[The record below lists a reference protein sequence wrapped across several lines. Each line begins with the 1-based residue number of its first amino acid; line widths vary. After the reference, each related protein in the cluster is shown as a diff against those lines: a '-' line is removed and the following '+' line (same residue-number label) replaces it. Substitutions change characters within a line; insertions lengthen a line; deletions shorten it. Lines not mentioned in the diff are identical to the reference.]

1 MAASIFNSAETSNAT
16 WSLDAD
22 GRAAIVIPD
31 SYLLFNADFN
41 RIGSD
46 LILSDDHG
54 QTLRI
59 NDYFDAAT
67 PADLIS
73 PEGAKLDGGVVNLL
87 AGPLYPGQYA
97 QVGADAGPAAI
108 GQVEILELGASV
120 QRADGSVE
128 PLAVGTKVYLN
139 DVVSTVDGGKLSITF
154 VDGTIFTLA
163 SNSRMVLNDF
173 IYDPNA
179 NDNSAVFNLVEGSF
193 VFIAGSVASTGG
205 MDVKTPVS
213 TIGIRGTTVRVDVT
227 TTNGTATVSV
237 ALKRDP
243 DGGLGSITLSDLNGN
258 EIATITSPED
268 NWVITPTQGG
278 EVEVERRVPDN
289 ANDQA
294 ILNEAIRAFE
304 AAQQR
309 VEDGG
314 EFVANDDQSDDN
326 EDGQDQVDG
335 EDDGDGEDGDDGAV
349 EEDGTGDPPPPE
361 NGEENSGEA
370 PPGDAPPAE
379 QGDADRPPSSG
390 GIESD
395 LTTDPGEIDGGSGT
409 TSGDGFGSDT
419 STTTDLPPPPPP
431 TTTPVAPIETQPVES
446 GTTEP
451 IVPLQNSSPEINL
464 PTPAPVDEDGSID
477 LSGFVITDDDNGA
490 LTASLTA
497 GSTIRIPS
505 GTGVIFILGSPDVD
519 ETNLIVSGTAQQ
531 IQDALN
537 MAVYSPSGDAD
548 DVGSLTIVIDDGS
561 NAPVIVEYSIP
572 ITPQQDPPTAL
583 NDALTL
589 GEDSA
594 LVSGDVTLN
603 DIDPDVTPVPDVLS
617 VHFASVMVGAV
628 PVELTLGSATILPGG
643 GSFTLSTTGQYSFD
657 PNGAYDS
664 LAAGQT
670 ATETINYAINDG
682 HGNTDTA
689 TLVIT
694 VTGQN
699 DAPVVSAATSPAA
712 VLEGDAGTPS
722 VETFLLSD
730 TFAASDVDAGET
742 PTIDASSVVITANGS
757 SATGVTAPLQ
767 VIGTGNATSIE
778 LDTQNYDFLAAGQS
792 GIFDVTFD
800 IVSGVDVVSRT
811 IAITVTGQNDA
822 AQVSA
827 ATSPASVA
835 EGDAGTVSVESFLL
849 SSTFTGSDA
858 DGGETPTVDASSVVI
873 TANGSSDTALIAPFQ
888 VVGTGNL
895 TRIDVDTQN
904 YDFLGVEGS
913 GVFDVSFNVVSG
925 GETFP
930 RTITITITG
939 DDDPLTVS
947 PATSPTAVPEGDTG
961 TATVVS
967 FLLTDTFTASDP
979 DDDDTPIID
988 ETSVVIAVNG
998 SSDTPL
1004 IGPLLVFGTGNS
1016 TRIDVDTQ
1024 NYDFLAAGQL
1034 GIFDVTFD
1042 IRSGGDVVSRT
1053 ISITVTGQND
1063 APVVSAATSPAAVLE
1078 GDAGTPSVETFLLSD
1093 TFAASDVDAGETPTI
1108 DASSVVITANGSSAT
1123 GVTAPLQVIGTGNAT
1138 SIELDTQNYDFLA
1151 AGQSGIFDVT
1161 FDIVSGVDVVSRT
1174 IAITVTGQNDAAQ
1187 VSAATSPASV
1197 AEGDAGTVS
1206 VESFLL
1212 SSTFT
1217 GSDADG
1223 GETPTV
1229 DASSVVITANG
1240 SSDTALIAPF
1250 QVVGTGN
1257 LTRIDVD
1264 TQNYD
1269 FLGVEGSGVF
1279 DVSFNVVSGGETFPR
1294 TITITITGD
1303 DDPLTVSPAT
1313 SPTAVPEG
1321 DTGTATVVSFLLTDT
1336 FTASD
1341 PDDDDTPIIDETSV
1355 VIAVNGSS
1363 DTPLIGPLLVFG
1375 TGNSTRIDVD
1385 TQNYDFLA
1393 AGQLGIF
1400 DVTFDIRSGGDVV
1413 SRTISITVT
1422 GQNDAPIVSVID
1434 PASLDAGIQ
1443 GTVSEQAIDL
1453 NTLLTASDID
1463 QTDTPEI
1470 DLSSIVISDSS
1481 GTDAPGSASI
1491 LSVSGSSVIV
1501 DTGQFDFLPDGD
1513 LALFDV
1519 TFDVLSGTDTVS
1531 RTITIA
1537 INGTDETPINVIE
1550 GTANSEVLLGTAG
1563 NDYIIGNGNAD
1574 GGYEFLFGDAGDDVL
1589 VGSDESENFDGG
1601 AGNDVINTG
1610 DNNPNRGDF
1619 TQGSQGND
1627 RINFG
1632 GNYIGFQIVS
1642 YANLSAAVIISLD
1655 AAANTGT
1662 VDKGVNGTDTLVD
1675 ILKPLEAS
1683 QLPNGGGLFIL
1694 GTEFNDT
1701 FNIDLPNDV
1710 FFAATGGR
1718 GVDTY
1723 NIISGAIRLDFR
1735 RGEGLNEPDNGID
1748 VNLAT
1753 GTINDD
1759 GFGNTEFITGA
1770 GRAREIRGTDFN
1782 DMMIGSDFDDSFI
1795 TRAGDDFVDGGLGF
1809 DRIRYDRSGA
1819 GSMNIDLQAQSASGM
1834 WDGNPFT
1841 DTLMSIEWARGSNQG
1856 VDFISGSS
1864 ANERLEGVGG
1874 TDLLNGRGGDDDL
1887 NGGADA
1893 DVFIFEPGFGNDRI
1907 EDFEF
1912 GIDVISFNGFGFV
1925 DAAGLLAAAT
1935 FTFNGSDTQ
1944 IAFNGTSDI
1953 LVVKNVDLTPASTL
1967 PEDVFTFNAITAAI
1981 GGGILNG
1988 TSTNDFITGSDQTDE
2003 IMAGDGNDVIVGN
2016 GNATGGFELLHGGN
2030 GNDILIGSDER
2041 ESFNGGDGNDIIH
2054 TGDNDPG
2061 NGDYTQGSRGDDQ
2074 INFSGNYAGY
2084 QEVSYG
2090 DLSAA
2095 IIVDLNS
2102 AANTGSVDK
2111 GVNGTDTLIDILKP
2125 LQTENGGMGIIG
2137 TEFNDTFNI
2146 DLANVGFFQVVGGR
2160 GIDSYNIISGEIRL
2174 DFRRDENFNQ
2184 PDNGIDINLATGTV
2198 NDDGFGNTEFI
2209 TGAGRA
2215 REVRGTDFDDM
2226 MIGSDFDDSFITR
2239 AGDDFVDGGLGF
2251 DRIRYDRNGAG
2262 SMNIDLQ
2269 AQTAT
2274 GTWDGNL
2281 FTDTLI
2287 GIERVQGSDANDIIT
2302 GTSDA
2307 DELFGEGGNDT
2318 IIGNGNTN
2326 GGFEYLSGGDG
2337 DDTLIGSDDRE
2348 SFNGGDGNDVIQTG
2362 DNNPNNGDY
2371 TEGSRGNDIIDF
2383 SGNLLGYQTVSY
2395 GELSAAVVVS
2405 LNSTLNTGTVNKGV
2419 NGTDTLIDILKPL
2432 QSADGGMGVEG
2443 TAFNDTFNID
2453 LAGIGFFQVTGGHG
2467 IDSYNIISGEIRLDF
2482 RRDENFNQPDNGIDI
2497 NLATNTINDDGFGN
2511 TEFIIGAGRVREVR
2525 GTDFDDMMIG
2535 SDFDDS
2541 FVTRAGNDTVNGG
2554 LGFDRV
2560 RYDRNGAG
2568 DINIDLQAQS
2578 ATGTWDGNAFTD
2590 TLISIEYVRGGD
2602 GADTMLGTMAAE
2614 RFDGRDG
2621 NDVLEGGGGLDDFF
2635 GNNDDDTVI
2644 VADLDFNYA
2653 DGGSGQDSL
2662 VFQGGG
2668 QTIDFTL
2675 NSGPD
2680 TVSFERIDLGTGDGI
2695 TTLIGNEQNI
2705 IDASDEANAAIAAVL
2720 GNGDDALLIDGDLN
2734 DFLNLQSTGDILGG
2748 GWQLD
2753 VTDSG
2758 NYAGYNVYDY
2768 TAGLTTFARV
2778 AVDEDIAVTL
2788 PAV

>member
-689 TLVIT
+689 TLV
-694 VTGQN
+694 
-699 DAPVVSAATSPAA
+699 
-712 VLEGDAGTPS
+712 
-722 VETFLLSD
+722 
-730 TFAASDVDAGET
+730 
-742 PTIDASSVVITANGS
+742 
-757 SATGVTAPLQ
+757 
-767 VIGTGNATSIE
+767 
-778 LDTQNYDFLAAGQS
+778 
-792 GIFDVTFD
+792 
-800 IVSGVDVVSRT
+800 
-811 IAITVTGQNDA
+811 
-822 AQVSA
+822 
-827 ATSPASVA
+827 
-835 EGDAGTVSVESFLL
+835 
-849 SSTFTGSDA
+849 
-858 DGGETPTVDASSVVI
+858 
-873 TANGSSDTALIAPFQ
+873 
-888 VVGTGNL
+888 
-895 TRIDVDTQN
+895 
-904 YDFLGVEGS
+904 
-913 GVFDVSFNVVSG
+913 
-925 GETFP
+925 
-930 RTITITITG
+930 
-939 DDDPLTVS
+939 
-947 PATSPTAVPEGDTG
+947 
-961 TATVVS
+961 
-967 FLLTDTFTASDP
+967 
-979 DDDDTPIID
+979 
-988 ETSVVIAVNG
+988 
-998 SSDTPL
+998 
-1004 IGPLLVFGTGNS
+1004 
-1016 TRIDVDTQ
+1016 
-1024 NYDFLAAGQL
+1024 
-1034 GIFDVTFD
+1034 
-1042 IRSGGDVVSRT
+1042 
-1053 ISITVTGQND
+1053 ITVTGQND